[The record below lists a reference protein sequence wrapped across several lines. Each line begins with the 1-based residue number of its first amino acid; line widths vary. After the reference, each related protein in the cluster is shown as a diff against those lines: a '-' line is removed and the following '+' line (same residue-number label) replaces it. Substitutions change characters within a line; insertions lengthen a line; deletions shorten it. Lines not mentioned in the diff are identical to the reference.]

1 MCGVKAQV
9 YLLDLIPGSK
19 RDTRTVALL
28 PIAVEERTHVR
39 RICPVERATHPD
51 GAPFT
56 AEVDAAAP

>member
-1 MCGVKAQV
+1 
-9 YLLDLIPGSK
+9 LIPGSK

-51 GAPFT
+51 GASFT

>member
-1 MCGVKAQV
+1 MRGEGSS
-9 YLLDLIPGSK
+9 DLIPGSK

-51 GAPFT
+51 GASFT